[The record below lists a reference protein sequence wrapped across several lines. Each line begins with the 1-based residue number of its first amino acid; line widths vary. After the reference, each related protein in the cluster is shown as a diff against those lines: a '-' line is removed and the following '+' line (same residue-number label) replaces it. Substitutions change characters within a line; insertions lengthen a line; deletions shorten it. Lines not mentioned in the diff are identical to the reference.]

1 MHSCSRKNLDV
12 FHPSQPVSGVF
23 PQGYPNAQI
32 KDSQCRIN
40 LAKHISGREN
50 EKHRFDSIH
59 FLSLESKVREIKLLR
74 GLKVVISA
82 KKHCQTR
89 RNDMMS

>member
-1 MHSCSRKNLDV
+1 MSSTLHSQCLV
-12 FHPSQPVSGVF
+12 VF

-50 EKHRFDSIH
+50 EKHRLDSIH

-82 KKHCQTR
+82 HKTLP
-89 RNDMMS
+89 NTT